1 MAALKLKT
9 KGRRIFMSLV
19 MPLMVV
25 VYDAHG
31 QASAAVGSSASIVT
45 PKPRVIVSTDI
56 GGTDFDDYQSL
67 VHLLMYADAMQLEG
81 LISSPWGPV
90 RNRVTE
96 ILKTIDRYAQDY
108 PNLKTWSA
116 DYPTPD
122 YLRSITRQGG
132 MDSAPPDGFS
142 QPTDGSKLIIEAAK
156 RPDPRPLWILVWG
169 GIDDLAQA
177 LHDDPTIKQKIRVYY
192 IGGPNKKWS
201 TSAYNYIVRHHP
213 DLHIIENNATY
224 RGWFTGGDQRNGVD
238 GATFVAK
245 HLKGHGALGDFF
257 NAYGDGQLKMGDTPS
272 VAYVLGPN
280 PEEPT
285 QESKGGGRFVRAWD
299 RPMYS
304 FNATPTAADVV
315 ETYGLVELIV
325 HPDGRA
331 PAGTKAELVVPT
343 SASASDRFPGFAA
356 ADGSWHFRFVSKA
369 SQTWK
374 YTIASNWP
382 SLADP
387 IGGSFTS
394 VPPAASRATQP
405 SARYPNWWTDN
416 PDPALSEDV
425 APFGPQHGI
434 KTINQWRA
442 TYLADFAA
450 RADRLLPSSSAAKEA
465 KQRLFVLTDIGDDP
479 DDQMSMVRLMT
490 YANQMNIE
498 GLVATSTGKN
508 KDQVEPERIV
518 AIVKGYG
525 QVRDNLERHEP
536 GFPSAEALLKTVAQG
551 LPIHN
556 MAAVGEGK
564 DSTGSE
570 LLIKAVDRQDDRPL
584 WVAVWGG
591 PNVLAQALWKVRHTR
606 TAEQLEQFVAKLRVY
621 AISDQDDSG
630 PWIRK
635 EFPSLFYIVSP
646 GQNAGGG
653 FHHATWIGIGGDYF
667 HGRFAGADYQLVTN
681 EWLDKNVRSKGPLGA
696 EYPRWKF
703 MMEGD
708 TPSFLNLINNGLSDP
723 EHPEWGGWGGRYEL
737 YTPHKER
744 WFMAQETRPIWTN
757 AQDEVLG
764 FDNRWHTT
772 NHATIWRWRGAYQND
787 FAARMDWTVK
797 PYSEANHPPVPK
809 LDHPATLTVKKG
821 ERVQLSAVGS
831 SDPDGDAL
839 SYEWFAYAEA
849 GTRVLSNAATGIML
863 DIKNADQPKA
873 WFDVTDARVMPPG
886 TGTMHIIL
894 AVTDHGTPRLTRYKR
909 VIVNVEP

>member
-425 APFGPQHGI
+425 VPFGPQHGI

-465 KQRLFVLTDIGDDP
+465 RQRLFVLTDIGDDP

-551 LPIHN
+551 LPVHN

-570 LLIKAVDRQDDRPL
+570 LLIKAVDRQDDRL
-584 WVAVWGG
+584 CG
-591 PNVLAQALWKVRHTR
+591 
-606 TAEQLEQFVAKLRVY
+606 LR
-621 AISDQDDSG
+621 SG
-630 PWIRK
+630 
-635 EFPSLFYIVSP
+635 
-646 GQNAGGG
+646 
-653 FHHATWIGIGGDYF
+653 
-667 HGRFAGADYQLVTN
+667 
-681 EWLDKNVRSKGPLGA
+681 
-696 EYPRWKF
+696 
-703 MMEGD
+703 
-708 TPSFLNLINNGLSDP
+708 
-723 EHPEWGGWGGRYEL
+723 
-737 YTPHKER
+737 
-744 WFMAQETRPIWTN
+744 
-757 AQDEVLG
+757 
-764 FDNRWHTT
+764 
-772 NHATIWRWRGAYQND
+772 
-787 FAARMDWTVK
+787 AARMFSRRRSGKYVT
-797 PYSEANHPPVPK
+797 
-809 LDHPATLTVKKG
+809 PA
-821 ERVQLSAVGS
+821 QLSNSNNLLPNFVSMPSPIRMTAARGYAKNSPRCFIS
-831 SDPDGDAL
+831 SHRVRTP
-839 SYEWFAYAEA
+839 EA
-849 GTRVLSNAATGIML
+849 ASTT
-863 DIKNADQPKA
+863 QP
-873 WFDVTDARVMPPG
+873 G
-886 TGTMHIIL
+886 
-894 AVTDHGTPRLTRYKR
+894 
-909 VIVNVEP
+909 